1 MEYDPITGRQGAT
14 LHFVGLLFFFNFVP
28 DHYAFL
34 WGIVQ
39 VAPQLI
45 ICADG
50 LPNTP
55 VPGAGRKK
63 LLKETQFQR
72 HLFALLAKEDMGR

>member
-1 MEYDPITGRQGAT
+1 
-14 LHFVGLLFFFNFVP
+14 
-28 DHYAFL
+28 
-34 WGIVQ
+34 